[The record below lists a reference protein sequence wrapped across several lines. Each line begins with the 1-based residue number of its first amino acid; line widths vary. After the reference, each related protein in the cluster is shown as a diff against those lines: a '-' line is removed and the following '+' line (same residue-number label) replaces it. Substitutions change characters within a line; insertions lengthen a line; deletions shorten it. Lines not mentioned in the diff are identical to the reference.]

1 MTGKEHP
8 NQHVQD
14 LRRTIHTL
22 NNALTPVLANAQL
35 VQAILGPTSDVDQEM
50 EDVVEGAKRTKQLI
64 HELKQIADDL
74 VESLEHLDG

>member
-1 MTGKEHP
+1 MRPHP
-8 NQHVQD
+8 TQHVQD

-64 HELKQIADDL
+64 NELKQIADDL
-74 VESLEHLDG
+74 VDSLEHLDG